1 MIRPEDI
8 TIERV
13 LNGKA
18 TKDEAAVVAAWL
30 STDKGQQWLSSRMD
44 KAARDIASGVTPLAA
59 DIPADAIYAGI
70 ERRIR
75 RRRTRAI
82 LLGVAAAILP
92 CILFAAMWADVSGR
106 LGGNL
111 FAKADTVK
119 VKASY
124 GERKQIVFQDGSRVW
139 LNAGSIVS
147 YPQRF
152 SLKERRVT
160 LDGEAYFEV
169 EPNARRPFVIQ
180 TADAV
185 MVKVTGTEL
194 DVRAFEGEP
203 TVSVVLVNGKAEFLG
218 GSDTFR
224 MRPSQR
230 LVYNKDD
237 GKVTISATESA
248 EMTGLWKDNIISF
261 REATLQ
267 EVILTLGRWYDVRFE
282 VPDSSAYSSRFSL
295 RTKEVPLRT
304 LLDEMQ
310 HISDLSFIVKDDKVT
325 VSTKRQIK

>member
-30 STDKGQQWLSSRMD
+30 STDKGQRWLSSRMD
-44 KAARDIASGVTPLAA
+44 KAARDIVGGVMSLAE
-59 DIPADAIYAGI
+59 DIPSDEIYAGI

-75 RRRTRAI
+75 LRRRRTI
-82 LLGVAAAILP
+82 LTGVAAAVLP
-92 CILFAAMWADVSGR
+92 CILIAAMWADVSGR

-111 FAKADTVK
+111 FATAETVE
-119 VKASY
+119 VKASF

-139 LNAGSIVS
+139 LNAGSVLS

-169 EPNARRPFVIQ
+169 EPNAKRPFMVE
-180 TADAV
+180 TGDAV
-185 MVKVTGTEL
+185 RVKVTGTEL
-194 DVRAFEGEP
+194 DVRAFGGEP
-203 TVSVVLVNGKAEFLG
+203 TVSVVLVNGKAEFQG
-218 GSDTFR
+218 GGDTFN
-224 MRPSQR
+224 MRPSQK
-230 LVYNKDD
+230 LVYSKDD
-237 GKVTISATESA
+237 GKVSISTIETTDMA
-248 EMTGLWKDNIISF
+248 GLWKDNIISF
-261 REATLQ
+261 RDVSLQ
-267 EVILTLGRWYDVRFE
+267 EVIETLGRWYNISFE
-282 VPDSSAYSSRFSL
+282 VRDSKAYSSRFSL
-295 RTKEVPLRT
+295 RTKEVPLHT

-310 HISDLSFIVKDDKVT
+310 HISDLSFSLRGDKVI
-325 VSTKRQIK
+325 VSLKE